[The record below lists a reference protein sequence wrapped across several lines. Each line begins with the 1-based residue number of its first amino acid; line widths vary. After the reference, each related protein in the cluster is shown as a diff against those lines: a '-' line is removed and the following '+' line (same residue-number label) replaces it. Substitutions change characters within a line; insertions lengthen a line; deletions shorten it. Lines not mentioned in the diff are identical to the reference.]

1 VPVCKDELSFIQKKV
16 KVNYF
21 SHQKKIKKMNKVSTY
36 IKEAY
41 HELMHNVTWTA
52 MPELQ
57 TFTTIVLVSLL
68 LMTVLILGMDKISE
82 LIMITGIYENI

>member
-1 VPVCKDELSFIQKKV
+1 
-16 KVNYF
+16 
-21 SHQKKIKKMNKVSTY
+21 MNKVSTY

-41 HELMHNVTWTA
+41 HELMNNVTWTA

-57 TFTTIVLVSLL
+57 KFTTIVLVSLL